1 MVFSLLH
8 LANSYYLMK
17 ELGYFYNLDDKRKE
31 FSKLKNKV
39 CKSNNKIKDLSPFKF
54 LKFLVGRVENNTKEQ
69 IYVYKEITT
78 LIDYDYYL
86 ETFKMR
92 KEHYEIMFYI
102 FNKALNFE
110 FLSPY
115 LKYKLIKLKNR
126 AIKKQN
132 KDIYLTIIA
141 FIYQ

>member
-1 MVFSLLH
+1 MR
-8 LANSYYLMK
+8 LAKSYYLMK